1 MSAPAR
7 VVLRPPARRDLEEV
21 AATGTDPDLLLAL
34 VTCAVGHGPG
44 PGALRRRARELP
56 TDAAGVVGAAG
67 GPPVDDPRR
76 ALRTLLADPVAPA
89 LPLEPPAAGAGVLAA
104 ARDVADAL
112 ARWAALGVRAAV
124 VGDAAYPVRLAAGW
138 PDVAAPLFVAW
149 RGVPPA
155 DAGAS
160 VAIVGAR
167 AASGYGRAI
176 AAWLAEAVAVA
187 GARVVSGGAV
197 GIDAAAHEAALELPG
212 GTTVVLGC
220 GHAVPYPREHARE
233 GGLFGRVLDHGGT
246 VLSELLPTT
255 PPRPAVVRTRNRV
268 LAGLADVVVVV
279 EGGAR
284 SGALLTAGAAAELDR
299 TLLAVPGDVRAP
311 GSAAPHLLLAEGAA
325 PCTGPADVLAALGS
339 GPTRGPAPEPAAA
352 PGAADHPAAS
362 VLPLEVLAVLE
373 AAWPRPLSPEV
384 LAERSGLAVPRLL
397 GALARA
403 RDAGVLV
410 TAEEGLRLGRPPAR

>member
-1 MSAPAR
+1 MSGVHVPALGP
-7 VVLRPPARRDLEEV
+7 VARHDLDEV
-21 AATGTDPDLLLAL
+21 AAPGTDPELLLAL
-34 VTCAVGHGPG
+34 VTCAAGHGPG

-56 TDAAGVVGAAG
+56 SAALGE
-67 GPPVDDPRR
+67 DRSSDPRR
-76 ALRTLLADPVAPA
+76 TLRAILGGTGTPDAVPIAVAGTDA
-89 LPLEPPAAGAGVLAA
+89 VATD
-104 ARDVADAL
+104 ARRGIADAL

-124 VGDAAYPVRLAAGW
+124 VGDPAYPARLAAGW
-138 PDVAAPLFVAW
+138 PDVAAPLLVAW
-149 RGVPPA
+149 RGVPPVE
-155 DAGAS
+155 AGAS

-176 AAWLAEAVAVA
+176 AAWLAEAVADA

-233 GGLFGRVLDHGGT
+233 GGLFERVLDHGGT
-246 VLSELLPTT
+246 ILSELLPMTA
-255 PPRPAVVRTRNRV
+255 PRPAVVRTRNRV

-279 EGGAR
+279 EGGVR

-325 PCTGPADVLAALGS
+325 PCTGPADVLAALG
-339 GPTRGPAPEPAAA
+339 PRGTPPDA
-352 PGAADHPAAS
+352 GAAGRPGPPRDPMPVTAAS
-362 VLPLEVLAVLE
+362 LLPDAARTVLAD
-373 AAWPRPLSPEV
+373 AWPRPVLLES
-384 LAERSGLAVPRLL
+384 LAERSGLPVATLLAAV
-397 GALARA
+397 ARA
-403 RDAGVLV
+403 RAAGEVL
-410 TAEEGLRLGRPPAR
+410 AGPDGLHLSRGPVGR